1 MAEATVA
8 ATTRYAFRN
17 NTQGWLSVVKFDYR
31 NDPKS
36 VPVRSGAVVSLSED
50 EQRLTAEAHADP
62 KDNPFVVRR
71 IQWRDL
77 SDPELI
83 VKEFDA
89 PLLEYI
95 ADHESAE
102 RPIGVTGRAD
112 TREETGT
119 PDVPPVH

>member
-1 MAEATVA
+1 MATATA
-8 ATTRYAFRN
+8 TGTTRYAFRN
-17 NTQGWLSVVKFDYR
+17 NTQGWLSAVKFDYR
-31 NDPKS
+31 GDPRS
-36 VPVRSGAVVSLSED
+36 VPVRSGEIVSLSAE

-71 IQWRDL
+71 IQWRDTN
-77 SDPELI
+77 DPETV

-95 ADHESAE
+95 ADHESAA
-102 RPIGVTGRAD
+102 RPIGVTGQAD
-112 TREETGT
+112 TREEGGT